1 MVCPDC
7 SGKLTV
13 VDMVRDEDDVYRRRK
28 CTVCGRLVFTLESEV
43 TPDASYRNT
52 WNTLQNNSRNKHKEE
67 KQ

>member
-13 VDMVRDEDDVYRRRK
+13 VDTVRDEDDVYRRRK

-43 TPDASYRNT
+43 EPNAAYRSN
-52 WNTLQNNSRNKHKEE
+52 WLNCEYNSRRSKK
-67 KQ
+67 